1 MHPESYY
8 NFDLVTVDT
17 SNTDIRKET
26 ELLELFAK
34 TKMVKTDYN
43 ACSKRKDGLRAAC
56 HYVDESI
63 IPKTLIEMDG
73 SCGKTDISREEAKEV
88 MRRFV
93 KAIYG
98 ISNEVMVYNKGKAY
112 PVEIERVIFNDPATI
127 VIWSDGTK
135 TVVKCANE
143 EFDKEK
149 GLAMAICKRVLGNKG
164 NYFNEFRKWI
174 EDEEEE

>member
-43 ACSKRKDGLRAAC
+43 AWSKRKDGLRAAAC
-56 HYVDESI
+56 YVDESV
-63 IPKTLIEMDG
+63 IPKTLIDG
-73 SCGKTDISREEAKEV
+73 SCDKSDISHEEAKEV
-88 MRRFV
+88 IRRFV
-93 KAIYG
+93 KDIYG
-98 ISNEVMVYNKGKAY
+98 LQAPALINRL
-112 PVEIERVIFNDPATI
+112 EIEKVIFNDPATI
-127 VIWSDGTK
+127 VIWSDGSK
-135 TVVKCANE
+135 TVVKCTNE

-174 EDEEEE
+174 KDEKEE

>member
-43 ACSKRKDGLRAAC
+43 ACSKRKDGLRAAAC
-56 HYVDESI
+56 YVDESV
-63 IPKTLIEMDG
+63 IPKTLIDG
-73 SCGKTDISREEAKEV
+73 SCDKSDISHEEVKEV
-88 MRRFV
+88 IRRFV
-93 KAIYG
+93 KDIYG
-98 ISNEVMVYNKGKAY
+98 LQAPALINRL
-112 PVEIERVIFNDPATI
+112 EIEKVIFNEPATI
-127 VIWSDGTK
+127 VFWSDGSK

-174 EDEEEE
+174 KDEEEE

>member
-34 TKMVKTDYN
+34 TKLVKTDDN
-43 ACSKRKDGLRAAC
+43 ACSKRKDGLRAAAC
-56 HYVDESI
+56 YVDESV
-63 IPKTLIEMDG
+63 IPKTLIDG
-73 SCGKTDISREEAKEV
+73 SCGRTDISHEEAKEV
-88 MRRFV
+88 MRRFI
-93 KAIYG
+93 KDIYG
-98 ISNEVMVYNKGKAY
+98 IPNGITVYNEAMVY
-112 PVEIERVIFNDPATI
+112 PVKIERVIFNDPATI
-127 VIWSDGTK
+127 VFWSDGSK

-149 GLAMAICKRVLGNKG
+149 GLAMAICKRILGNKG
-164 NYFNEFRKWI
+164 NYFNESRRLIK
-174 EDEEEE
+174 DEKEE

>member
-1 MHPESYY
+1 MNPESYY

-43 ACSKRKDGLRAAC
+43 AC
-56 HYVDESI
+56 YVDESI
-63 IPKTLIEMDG
+63 IPKTLIDG
-73 SCGKTDISREEAKEV
+73 SCGKTDISHEEAKKV
-88 MRRFV
+88 MRRFI
-93 KAIYG
+93 KDIYG
-98 ISNEVMVYNKGKAY
+98 IPNGITVYNEAMVY
-112 PVEIERVIFNDPATI
+112 PVKIEKVIFNNPATI
-127 VIWSDGTK
+127 VFWSDGSK

-149 GLAMAICKRVLGNKG
+149 GLAMAICKRVLGNKD

-174 EDEEEE
+174 KDEEEE

>member
-1 MHPESYY
+1 MHPESYYNY

-43 ACSKRKDGLRAAC
+43 ACSNC
-56 HYVDESI
+56 YVDESI
-63 IPKTLIEMDG
+63 IPKTLIDG
-73 SCGKTDISREEAKEV
+73 SCDKSDISHEEVKEV
-88 MRRFV
+88 IRRFV
-93 KAIYG
+93 KNIYG
-98 ISNEVMVYNKGKAY
+98 IPNEGMVY
-112 PVEIERVIFNDPATI
+112 PVKIEKVIFNDPATI
-127 VIWSDGTK
+127 VIWSDGSK

-164 NYFNEFRKWI
+164 NYFNEFHKWI
-174 EDEEEE
+174 KDEEEE

>member
-43 ACSKRKDGLRAAC
+43 ACPDRICTRCPEREKIKRAIN
-56 HYVDESI
+56 S
-63 IPKTLIEMDG
+63 
-73 SCGKTDISREEAKEV
+73 
-88 MRRFV
+88 
-93 KAIYG
+93 IYG
-98 ISNEVMVYNKGKAY
+98 LQAPALINKH
-112 PVEIERVIFNDPATI
+112 EIEKVIFNDPATI
-127 VIWSDGTK
+127 VFWSDGKK

-174 EDEEEE
+174 EEKEE

>member
-8 NFDLVTVDT
+8 NYNFDLVTIDT
-17 SNTDIRKET
+17 SNTDVRKET

-43 ACSKRKDGLRAAC
+43 ACSKRKDGLRAAG
-56 HYVDESI
+56 YYMDESI
-63 IPKTLIEMDG
+63 ILKTLMEMDG

-88 MRRFV
+88 MRCFI
-93 KAIYG
+93 KDIYG
-98 ISNEVMVYNKGKAY
+98 IPNMVY
-112 PVEIERVIFNDPATI
+112 PVKIEKVIFNDPATI
-127 VIWSDGTK
+127 VIWSDGSK

-164 NYFNEFRKWI
+164 NYFNDFRRWI
-174 EDEEEE
+174 KDEEEE

>member
-26 ELLELFAK
+26 ELLESFAK

-43 ACSKRKDGLRAAC
+43 ACSKRKDGLRAAAC
-56 HYVDESI
+56 YVDESI
-63 IPKTLIEMDG
+63 IPKTLIDG
-73 SCGKTDISREEAKEV
+73 SCGKTDISREEAEEI

-93 KAIYG
+93 NEIYG
-98 ISNEVMVYNKGKAY
+98 IHAPALINRL
-112 PVEIERVIFNDPATI
+112 EIKKVIFNNPATI
-127 VIWSDGTK
+127 VFWSDGSK
-135 TVVKCANE
+135 TIVKCANE

-174 EDEEEE
+174 EDEKEE

>member
-1 MHPESYY
+1 MNPESYY

-43 ACSKRKDGLRAAC
+43 ACSKRKDGLRAAAC
-56 HYVDESI
+56 YVDESV
-63 IPKTLIEMDG
+63 IPKTLTDG
-73 SCGKTDISREEAKEV
+73 SCDKSDISHEEVKEV
-88 MRRFV
+88 IRRFV
-93 KAIYG
+93 KNIYG
-98 ISNEVMVYNKGKAY
+98 IPNEGMVY
-112 PVEIERVIFNDPATI
+112 PVEIEKVIFNDPATI
-127 VIWSDGTK
+127 VIWSDGSK

>member
-43 ACSKRKDGLRAAC
+43 ACSKRKDGLRAAAC
-56 HYVDESI
+56 YVDESV
-63 IPKTLIEMDG
+63 IPKTLIDG
-73 SCGKTDISREEAKEV
+73 SCDKTDIS
-88 MRRFV
+88 
-93 KAIYG
+93 
-98 ISNEVMVYNKGKAY
+98 MVY
-112 PVEIERVIFNDPATI
+112 PVEIEKVIFNDPATI
-127 VIWSDGTK
+127 IIWSDGTK

-174 EDEEEE
+174 ED

>member
-1 MHPESYY
+1 MHPENYY
-8 NFDLVTVDT
+8 NFDLVRVDT

-26 ELLELFAK
+26 ELFELFTK

-43 ACSKRKDGLRAAC
+43 PCSKRKDGLRAAC
-56 HYVDESI
+56 YINESI
-63 IPKTLIEMDG
+63 IPKTLMEMDG

-93 KAIYG
+93 NNIYG
-98 ISNEVMVYNKGKAY
+98 IPNMVY
-112 PVEIERVIFNDPATI
+112 PVIIKKVIFNDPATI
-127 VIWSDGTK
+127 VLWSDGSK

-149 GLAMAICKRVLGNKG
+149 GLAMAICKRILGNKG
-164 NYFNEFRKWI
+164 NYFNEFRRWI

>member
-1 MHPESYY
+1 MYPESYY

-43 ACSKRKDGLRAAC
+43 ACSNEICKKCPEREKIKRAINSFYGLQAPA
-56 HYVDESI
+56 
-63 IPKTLIEMDG
+63 LIN
-73 SCGKTDISREEAKEV
+73 RL
-88 MRRFV
+88 
-93 KAIYG
+93 
-98 ISNEVMVYNKGKAY
+98 
-112 PVEIERVIFNDPATI
+112 EIEKVIFNNPATI
-127 VIWSDGTK
+127 VIWSDGSK

-149 GLAMAICKRVLGNKG
+149 GLAMAICKRVFGNKG

-174 EDEEEE
+174 KDEEEE

>member
-1 MHPESYY
+1 MNPESYY

-26 ELLELFAK
+26 ELLELLSK
-34 TKMVKTDYN
+34 SRLVKTDYN
-43 ACSKRKDGLRAAC
+43 ARSNEMCKRCPEREKIKRAIN
-56 HYVDESI
+56 S
-63 IPKTLIEMDG
+63 
-73 SCGKTDISREEAKEV
+73 
-88 MRRFV
+88 
-93 KAIYG
+93 IYG
-98 ISNEVMVYNKGKAY
+98 LQAPALINRLK
-112 PVEIERVIFNDPATI
+112 IEKVIFNDPATI

-135 TVVKCANE
+135 TVIKCANE

-174 EDEEEE
+174 ENEKEE

>member
-17 SNTDIRKET
+17 SNTDIGKES
-26 ELLELFAK
+26 ELLELLAK

-43 ACSKRKDGLRAAC
+43 ACSKRKDGLRATCYAIDEIS
-56 HYVDESI
+56 YDESI
-63 IPKTLIEMDG
+63 IPKTLMDG
-73 SCGKTDISREEAKEV
+73 SCGKTDISHEEAEEV
-88 MRRFV
+88 MRHFV

-98 ISNEVMVYNKGKAY
+98 IPNEAMVY
-112 PVEIERVIFNDPATI
+112 PVEIEKVIFNDPATI
-127 VIWSDGTK
+127 IFWSDGTK

-149 GLAMAICKRVLGNKG
+149 GLAMAICKKVLGNKG
-164 NYFNEFRKWI
+164 NYFNEFHKWI
-174 EDEEEE
+174 EEEKEE

>member
-1 MHPESYY
+1 MYPESYYNY

-43 ACSKRKDGLRAAC
+43 ARSNEICKRCPEREKIKRAIN
-56 HYVDESI
+56 S
-63 IPKTLIEMDG
+63 
-73 SCGKTDISREEAKEV
+73 
-88 MRRFV
+88 
-93 KAIYG
+93 IYG
-98 ISNEVMVYNKGKAY
+98 PQAPSLINRLK
-112 PVEIERVIFNDPATI
+112 IEKVIFNNPATI
-127 VIWSDGTK
+127 VFWSDGSK

-174 EDEEEE
+174 EYEKEE

>member
-43 ACSKRKDGLRAAC
+43 ACPDRICTRCPEREKIKRAIN
-56 HYVDESI
+56 S
-63 IPKTLIEMDG
+63 
-73 SCGKTDISREEAKEV
+73 
-88 MRRFV
+88 
-93 KAIYG
+93 IYG
-98 ISNEVMVYNKGKAY
+98 LQAPALINKL
-112 PVEIERVIFNDPATI
+112 EIEKVIFNDPATI
-127 VIWSDGTK
+127 VFWSDGTK

-174 EDEEEE
+174 KDEEEE

>member
-1 MHPESYY
+1 MNPESYY

-26 ELLELFAK
+26 ELLELLSK
-34 TKMVKTDYN
+34 SRLVKTDYN

-56 HYVDESI
+56 YVNESI
-63 IPKTLIEMDG
+63 IPKTLMEMDG
-73 SCGKTDISREEAKEV
+73 SCGKTNISREEAKEV

-93 KAIYG
+93 KDIYG
-98 ISNEVMVYNKGKAY
+98 LQAPALINRL
-112 PVEIERVIFNDPATI
+112 EIEKVIFNNPATI
-127 VIWSDGTK
+127 VFWSDGSK

-174 EDEEEE
+174 KDEEEE

>member
-1 MHPESYY
+1 MNSESYY

-56 HYVDESI
+56 HTIDDMSYYESI
-63 IPKTLIEMDG
+63 IPKTLMDG

-88 MRRFV
+88 MKRFV
-93 KAIYG
+93 NDIYG
-98 ISNEVMVYNKGKAY
+98 LQAPALINRL
-112 PVEIERVIFNDPATI
+112 EIEKVIFNNPATI
-127 VIWSDGTK
+127 VFWSDGSK

-174 EDEEEE
+174 EDEKEG

>member
-56 HYVDESI
+56 YYIDESI
-63 IPKTLIEMDG
+63 IPKTLMDG
-73 SCGKTDISREEAKEV
+73 SCDKSDISHAEVKEV
-88 MRRFV
+88 IRRFINN
-93 KAIYG
+93 IYG
-98 ISNEVMVYNKGKAY
+98 IPNEGMVY
-112 PVEIERVIFNDPATI
+112 PVEIEKVIFNDPATI
-127 VIWSDGTK
+127 VLWSDGSK
-135 TVVKCANE
+135 TVVKRTNE

-149 GLAMAICKRVLGNKG
+149 GLAMVICKRVLGNKG

-174 EDEEEE
+174 KDEEEE

>member
-1 MHPESYY
+1 MYPESYY

-26 ELLELFAK
+26 ESLELFTK

-43 ACSKRKDGLRAAC
+43 ACSKRKDGLMAAC
-56 HYVDESI
+56 YANESI
-63 IPKTLIEMDG
+63 IPKSLIDE
-73 SCGKTDISREEAKEV
+73 SCGKTNISREEVEEIIK
-88 MRRFV
+88 RFV
-93 KAIYG
+93 KTTYG
-98 ISNEVMVYNKGKAY
+98 IPEDGMVY
-112 PVEIERVIFNDPATI
+112 PIEIEKVIFNDPATI
-127 VIWSDGTK
+127 VIWSDGIK

-174 EDEEEE
+174 EDEKEE

>member
-1 MHPESYY
+1 MNPESYYNY

-26 ELLELFAK
+26 ELLKLFAK

-43 ACSKRKDGLRAAC
+43 ACSKRKDGLRAAAC
-56 HYVDESI
+56 YVDESV
-63 IPKTLIEMDG
+63 IPKTLING
-73 SCGKTDISREEAKEV
+73 SCDKSDISHEEVKEV
-88 MRRFV
+88 IRRFV
-93 KAIYG
+93 KNIYG
-98 ISNEVMVYNKGKAY
+98 IPNEGMVY
-112 PVEIERVIFNDPATI
+112 PVEIEKVIFNDPATI
-127 VIWSDGTK
+127 VIWSDGSK
-135 TVVKCANE
+135 TVVKCTNE

-174 EDEEEE
+174 EDEKEE

>member
-1 MHPESYY
+1 MNPESYY
-8 NFDLVTVDT
+8 NFDLVTIDPEK
-17 SNTDIRKET
+17 TDIRKEV

-43 ACSKRKDGLRAAC
+43 ACPDRICTRCPEREKIKRAIN
-56 HYVDESI
+56 S
-63 IPKTLIEMDG
+63 
-73 SCGKTDISREEAKEV
+73 
-88 MRRFV
+88 
-93 KAIYG
+93 IYG
-98 ISNEVMVYNKGKAY
+98 LQASALINRL
-112 PVEIERVIFNDPATI
+112 EIEKVIFNEPATI

-174 EDEEEE
+174 KDEEEE

>member
-8 NFDLVTVDT
+8 NYDFDLVRVDT
-17 SNTDIRKET
+17 SDTDIRKEI
-26 ELLELFAK
+26 ELLELVAK

-43 ACSKRKDGLRAAC
+43 ACSKRKDGLRAAAY
-56 HYVDESI
+56 YVDESI
-63 IPKTLIEMDG
+63 IPKTLMDG

-93 KAIYG
+93 KDIYG
-98 ISNEVMVYNKGKAY
+98 LQAPALINRL
-112 PVEIERVIFNDPATI
+112 EIEKVIFNEPATI
-127 VIWSDGTK
+127 VFWSDGSK

-174 EDEEEE
+174 EDEKEE

>member
-1 MHPESYY
+1 MNPESYYNY

-43 ACSKRKDGLRAAC
+43 ACSKRKDGLRAAAC
-56 HYVDESI
+56 YVDESV
-63 IPKTLIEMDG
+63 IPKTLIDG
-73 SCGKTDISREEAKEV
+73 SCDKSDISHEEAKEV
-88 MRRFV
+88 IRRFV
-93 KAIYG
+93 KDIYG
-98 ISNEVMVYNKGKAY
+98 LQAPALINRL
-112 PVEIERVIFNDPATI
+112 EIEKVIFNDPATI
-127 VIWSDGTK
+127 VFWSDGSK
-135 TVVKCANE
+135 TVVKCTNE

-164 NYFNEFRKWI
+164 NYFNEFHKWI
-174 EDEEEE
+174 EDKEEE

>member
-43 ACSKRKDGLRAAC
+43 ACSKRKDGLRAAAC
-56 HYVDESI
+56 YVDESV
-63 IPKTLIEMDG
+63 IPKTLMDR
-73 SCGKTDISREEAKEV
+73 SCDKSDISHEEVKEV
-88 MRRFV
+88 IRRFV
-93 KAIYG
+93 KNIYG
-98 ISNEVMVYNKGKAY
+98 IPNEGMVY
-112 PVEIERVIFNDPATI
+112 PVEIEKVIFNEPATI

-174 EDEEEE
+174 KDEEEE

>member
-1 MHPESYY
+1 MNPESYYNY

-43 ACSKRKDGLRAAC
+43 ACSKRKDGLRAAAC
-56 HYVDESI
+56 YVDESV
-63 IPKTLIEMDG
+63 IPKTLMDG
-73 SCGKTDISREEAKEV
+73 SCDKSDISHEKVKEV
-88 MRRFV
+88 IRRFV
-93 KAIYG
+93 KNIYG
-98 ISNEVMVYNKGKAY
+98 IPNEGMVY
-112 PVEIERVIFNDPATI
+112 PVEIEKVIFNNPATI

-174 EDEEEE
+174 EDEKEE